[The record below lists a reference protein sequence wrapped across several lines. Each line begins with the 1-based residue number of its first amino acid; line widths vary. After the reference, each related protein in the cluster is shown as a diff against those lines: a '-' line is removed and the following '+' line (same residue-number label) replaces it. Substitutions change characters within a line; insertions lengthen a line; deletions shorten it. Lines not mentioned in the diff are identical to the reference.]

1 MSSLAHLL
9 EALLIAGALLLIGAA
24 VAFIGLRRYV
34 RRRWHRVRSH
44 VATREAM
51 NGLSVLKAWRERL
64 AARATPQELASGTAT
79 RARRRMW
86 LAIEDAE
93 AAVGHADTVDAPV
106 AELPAV
112 CRSLRRVG
120 GELDRLLRLER
131 RLPLAQGRPDPLR
144 AQVAEVMQ
152 AARDVQMAALRAGS
166 DATEPQLRS
175 LVRDARDEVEI
186 VAAALR
192 RMRSVTPHQP

>member
-1 MSSLAHLL
+1 
-9 EALLIAGALLLIGAA
+9 
-24 VAFIGLRRYV
+24 
-34 RRRWHRVRSH
+34 
-44 VATREAM
+44 
-51 NGLSVLKAWRERL
+51 
-64 AARATPQELASGTAT
+64 
-79 RARRRMW
+79 MW